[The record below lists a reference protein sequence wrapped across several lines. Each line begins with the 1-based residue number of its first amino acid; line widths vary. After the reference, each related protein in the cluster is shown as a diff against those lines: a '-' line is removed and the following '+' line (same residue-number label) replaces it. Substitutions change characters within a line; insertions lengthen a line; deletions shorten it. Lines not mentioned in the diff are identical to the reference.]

1 MAQSGDSSPRPPSRA
16 APSRGVAEANGIPP
30 DNEESR
36 EDEIEVQHR
45 ILGDDVSLNNEES
58 KEEGRPSPVINRR
71 GRNQEADEVSQNGP
85 PQTMDRRLWRHRGRR
100 KGRRNPMGRRGEGR
114 GKWINLLRY

>member
-1 MAQSGDSSPRPPSRA
+1 MAQSGDSSPRPPSRV

-36 EDEIEVQHR
+36 EDEIEVQRR

-58 KEEGRPSPVINRR
+58 KEEGRPFPVINVR
-71 GRNQEADEVSQNGP
+71 GRNQEADEVS
-85 PQTMDRRLWRHRGRR
+85 
-100 KGRRNPMGRRGEGR
+100 
-114 GKWINLLRY
+114 